1 MLGSALIA
9 RLSARDP
16 IAIDRR
22 DGPDIGDR
30 DAMRLLLTGCGVLVH
45 LAAIHPLVASL
56 NTDYDAENVVPF
68 GALLDVAQAAG
79 IRRVI
84 LASSTSVWRDAP
96 TGMPCRFIDEAV
108 PPDGDGGYSRSK
120 LACEELLRAS
130 GIAHVVFRLA
140 RFARDGDPAD
150 AVRLLYRAVRP
161 VAAADALVRAIDD
174 EGSTGLFALSA
185 PTPFRPEDAERLGR
199 DPRAIIRER
208 TGWEPAWVPD
218 RIGSVILSGRAQRE
232 LDWSG

>member
-79 IRRVI
+79 SRRVI
-84 LASSTSVWRDAP
+84 VASSTAAGRAAP
-96 TGMPCRFIDEAV
+96 TGRPCRVHDEAV
-108 PPDGDGGYSRSK
+108 PH
-120 LACEELLRAS
+120 A
-130 GIAHVVFRLA
+130 
-140 RFARDGDPAD
+140 
-150 AVRLLYRAVRP
+150 
-161 VAAADALVRAIDD
+161 
-174 EGSTGLFALSA
+174 
-185 PTPFRPEDAERLGR
+185 
-199 DPRAIIRER
+199 
-208 TGWEPAWVPD
+208 
-218 RIGSVILSGRAQRE
+218 
-232 LDWSG
+232 